1 MKIRANCKI
10 NIGLDVLRRREDG
23 YHDLSTVMV
32 PVKGLYDEVEVVAAD
47 KSSLTILG
55 LEVDCDPE
63 QNICMKALR
72 LMQQR
77 YGIGEASI
85 TLDKRIPFGAGLGG
99 GSADGTVV
107 ILALNEIFSLNL
119 DEQTLISLAAELGSD
134 TAFFV
139 RNTPQL
145 CEGRGEIMTPIELR
159 LDGYWLVLIKPDE
172 NVSTREAYAG
182 VTPCIPERSLVE
194 RLAEPIEKWQG
205 SVKNDFERSVF
216 ASIFERRK
224 ALGLTLEDVGN
235 AVGVGKSTVRKWEKG
250 MIKNMKRDKIAAL
263 AKLLQMD
270 PVEFV
275 MSPEKPQLNLRMF
288 AGEDQQR
295 LEALHQDPRL
305 GMLFDHTRKM
315 SKEDVDFMLQM
326 AERILKDRD
335 K

>member
-1 MKIRANCKI
+1 MEE
-10 NIGLDVLRRREDG
+10 IG
-23 YHDLSTVMV
+23 
-32 PVKGLYDEVEVVAAD
+32 K
-47 KSSLTILG
+47 K
-55 LEVDCDPE
+55 
-63 QNICMKALR
+63 
-72 LMQQR
+72 
-77 YGIGEASI
+77 
-85 TLDKRIPFGAGLGG
+85 
-99 GSADGTVV
+99 
-107 ILALNEIFSLNL
+107 
-119 DEQTLISLAAELGSD
+119 
-134 TAFFV
+134 
-139 RNTPQL
+139 
-145 CEGRGEIMTPIELR
+145 
-159 LDGYWLVLIKPDE
+159 
-172 NVSTREAYAG
+172 
-182 VTPCIPERSLVE
+182 
-194 RLAEPIEKWQG
+194 
-205 SVKNDFERSVF
+205 
-216 ASIFERRK
+216 IFERRK

-250 MIKNMKRDKIAAL
+250 MIKNMKRDKIASL

>member
-23 YHDLSTVMV
+23 YHNLSTVMV
-32 PVKGLYDEVEVVAAD
+32 PVKGLYDEVEVVAAN

-139 RNTPQL
+139 RNSPQL

-182 VTPCIPERSLVE
+182 VTPYVPERSLVE

-216 ASIFERRK
+216 ASHPVIGEIK
-224 ALGLTLEDVGN
+224 QMLLDAGATYASMSGS
-235 AVGVGKSTVRKWEKG
+235 GSTVFGLFAQKERAEK
-250 MIKNMKRDKIAAL
+250 MVQYTPYIYEL
-263 AKLLQMD
+263 
-270 PVEFV
+270 
-275 MSPEKPQLNLRMF
+275 
-288 AGEDQQR
+288 
-295 LEALHQDPRL
+295 
-305 GMLFDHTRKM
+305 
-315 SKEDVDFMLQM
+315 
-326 AERILKDRD
+326 
-335 K
+335 